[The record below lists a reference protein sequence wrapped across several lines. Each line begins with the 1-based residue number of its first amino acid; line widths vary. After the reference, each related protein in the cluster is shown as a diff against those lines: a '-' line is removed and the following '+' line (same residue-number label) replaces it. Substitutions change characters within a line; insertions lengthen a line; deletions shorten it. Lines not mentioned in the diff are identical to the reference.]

1 MDKIKIIKVIVFFVL
16 FLFSYINVFSYDM
29 FPTAVLKTNVDK
41 MEIGETVKADVYI
54 TVPTFVELVQDERDI
69 VIEGWEIQDF
79 VFNQD
84 ITDSS
89 KYILNL
95 FITTFD
101 SKINKIP
108 RIRLS
113 FTNKNEITDS
123 NTDEDKFY
131 FFSNSVPIHVNS
143 IVGKY
148 NNNTIFDIKN
158 IKELSVPFL
167 FYVVSSLF
175 VVFVLIVIYGAIFKI
190 KEKQNIKITLS
201 PKENAIRKLNQ
212 VCISECFD
220 EKKIK
225 EFYFLTSEALR
236 VFILDVLKIKNIEMT
251 TNEIISMISDKE
263 NRLFDYQSQ
272 ISYFFKKYDD
282 AKYSSTLLYVNNFI
296 DIFNKTKS
304 FIENFDL

>member
-1 MDKIKIIKVIVFFVL
+1 MYKIIKVITLLVF
-16 FLFSYINVFSYDM
+16 FLFSYINIFSYDM
-29 FPTAVLKTNVDK
+29 FPTAVLKTDVDK
-41 MEIGETVKADVYI
+41 MEVGETVKADVYI
-54 TVPTFVELVQDERDI
+54 TVPTFVEIVQDEKDI
-69 VIEGWEIQDF
+69 VINGWEIQDF

-89 KYILNL
+89 KYVLNL
-95 FITTFD
+95 YITTFD

-108 RIRLS
+108 GIRLS
-113 FTNKNEITDS
+113 FINKNEITDS
-123 NTDEDKFY
+123 HIGEDKFY
-131 FFSNSVPIHVNS
+131 FFSNSVPIQVNS
-143 IVGKY
+143 IVEKY

-158 IKELSVPFL
+158 IKMLSIPFL
-167 FYVVSSLF
+167 FYVISSLF
-175 VVFVLIVIYGAIFKI
+175 VLLVLIVIYGTMFKI
-190 KEKQNIKITLS
+190 KANQNIKITLS

-212 VCISECFD
+212 VCNSECFD

-251 TNEIISMISDKE
+251 TNEILSMISDKE
-263 NRLFDYQSQ
+263 NRLFDYQTQ

-282 AKYSSTLLYVNNFI
+282 AKYSASLLYVNNFL